1 MRQTH
6 TTRQA
11 VRPGAEQWHG
21 NSRKEGPDPHR
32 FTHRNHAS
40 KPGSRLRIVA
50 ALGGVA
56 FVEESSTG

>member
-21 NSRKEGPDPHR
+21 SSRKEGPDPHR
-32 FTHRNHAS
+32 STHRNHAS
-40 KPGSRLRIVA
+40 NPGSRLRIVA
-50 ALGGVA
+50 AYAMCAKVQ
-56 FVEESSTG
+56 